1 MTAVVETFTRLL
13 NIADVDIN
21 SVAVDVVVGDPDIF
35 LLTLLTLM
43 LTMFF
48 LQLLTSRWHYCCSR
62 EDHILVHEQF
72 SDHFRDSAKNYL
84 ADFFS

>member
-1 MTAVVETFTRLL
+1 MTAVVETFARLL
-13 NIADVDIN
+13 NIADVDIDPI
-21 SVAVDVVVGDPDIF
+21 VVDVDVFVGDPDIF

-72 SDHFRDSAKNYL
+72 SDHFRDSAKN
-84 ADFFS
+84 